1 MPDSSPPSSNA
12 SSGRRDKTDRG
23 LRAEIG
29 STALRESFE
38 DSISSQPQIEG
49 TARRRD
55 ASIRPACLCARIADE
70 YRGKDT
76 RVLDLTS
83 VTPIFDF
90 FVITTATSAR
100 QMRAIVDEVNRA
112 MTTEGSRRIGIEG
125 ATSGTWI
132 LQDFGDIV
140 LHVFAA
146 DARKLYDLENLW
158 ADAVPVDWQAYL
170 DGLKSA

>member
-1 MPDSSPPSSNA
+1 MLASFQLSRPASNA
-12 SSGRRDKTDRG
+12 KPDRTEF
-23 LRAEIG
+23 LI
-29 STALRESFE
+29 T
-38 DSISSQPQIEG
+38 SQPQIIAT
-49 TARRRD
+49 TARRD
-55 ASIRPACLCARIADE
+55 ASIRHACLCARIADE

-76 RVLDLTS
+76 RVLDLTA

-90 FVITTATSAR
+90 FVLTTATSAR
-100 QMRAIVDEVNRA
+100 QMRAIADEVDRVLTA
-112 MTTEGSRRIGIEG
+112 EGSRRIGTEG
-125 ATSGTWI
+125 ATAATWI
-132 LQDFGDIV
+132 LQDFGDVV

>member
-1 MPDSSPPSSNA
+1 VGQESPVPLQHREPLQARDRTGLISS
-12 SSGRRDKTDRG
+12 DK
-23 LRAEIG
+23 
-29 STALRESFE
+29 SFE
-38 DSISSQPQIEG
+38 GFISSQPNID
-49 TARRRD
+49 AIVSRRD
-55 ASIRPACLCARIADE
+55 ASIRQACLCAHIADE

-76 RVLDLTS
+76 RVLDLTG

-90 FVITTATSAR
+90 FVLTTATSAR
-100 QMRAIVDEVNRA
+100 QMRAIADEVDRVLTA
-112 MTTEGSRRIGIEG
+112 EGSRPLGTEG
-125 ATSGTWI
+125 TTSATWI

-158 ADAVPVDWQAYL
+158 ADAVPVDWQAFL